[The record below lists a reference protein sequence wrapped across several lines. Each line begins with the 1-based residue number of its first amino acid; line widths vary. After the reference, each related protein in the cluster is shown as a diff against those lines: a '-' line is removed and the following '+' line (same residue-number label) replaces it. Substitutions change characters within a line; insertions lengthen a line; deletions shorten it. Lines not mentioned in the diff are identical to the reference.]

1 MPDTL
6 NLDAIAQLVAAMPA
20 PRENLLGL
28 LFLSTD
34 LDPVGHLAF
43 PKQLHKRPATALL
56 SCAHAVSV
64 RAVAIFERRSEVTL
78 SFEREDLALAQ
89 QLLRAGMLLSV
100 PVLDYLLV
108 RSERV
113 VSLAEHLGL
122 ASGMTSPEDL
132 LWAVARAAS
141 VEIPN
146 ARPDA
151 KRTVP
156 AKYRNPENPAEAWT
170 GRGRPPRWLAA
181 KLQAGHSLVEF
192 SIEKIGRHGA

>member
-6 NLDAIAQLVAAMPA
+6 NLDAIARLVAAMPA
-20 PRENLLGL
+20 SQENLLGL
-28 LFLSTD
+28 LFLNGD
-34 LDPVGHLAF
+34 LRPVGHLAF
-43 PKQLHKRPATALL
+43 PKALHKRPATALL
-56 SCAHAVSV
+56 SSAHAVAA
-64 RAVAIFERRSEVTL
+64 RAVAIFERRSAATL

-122 ASGMTSPEDL
+122 GSGTSSPEDL
-132 LWAVARAAS
+132 LWAVARATS
-141 VEIPN
+141 VDIPG

-151 KRTVP
+151 KKAVP
-156 AKYRNPENPAEAWT
+156 AKYRNPENPAEIWT
-170 GRGRPPRWLAA
+170 GRGRQPRWLAA
-181 KLQAGHSLVEF
+181 KLRAGRSLAEF
-192 SIEKIGRHGA
+192 SIKTGEGHRA